1 MVTDR
6 SPAVVSVVFQTFAV
20 YLRETRK
27 IKSSTIDQYVS
38 HCRTGL
44 FEQNWQG
51 AQHIRSDVLSR
62 MLRGWYRLDI
72 QNNPQRLTSSI
83 PATASVMEVFFT
95 IAATYYA
102 SQPRK
107 SAEIQACAAATY
119 YLALRAAEG
128 AAKSTSDRDEESPNG
143 HHIRA
148 DKAFFRF
155 KDDPKFYLAVAGT
168 VFPSGATPISFDVLQ
183 DTGKNF
189 LQRGSAHR
197 GAHRNPSSDGK
208 PFDVVLIIWGYVCQF
223 PPTANGAFFPN
234 ILAADLT
241 TVMKMTAVHPN
252 VKLDP
257 NRLTARCMRSGSATM
272 LRNMKNNLIEHR
284 DLEMIRDHGQWTS
297 NVGNQIYAHASPD
310 AERLIIAPSLY
321 DCDFMTLHYLRWFYM
336 TPV

>member
-1 MVTDR
+1 MVTNR
-6 SPAVVSVVFQTFAV
+6 SPEVVSAMFQTFAI
-20 YLRETRK
+20 YLRQTRR
-27 IKSSTIDQYVS
+27 IMSSTIDQYLS

-44 FEQNWQG
+44 FEQGWTG
-51 AQHIRSDVLSR
+51 AQHIRSDVLAR

-72 QNNPQRLTSSI
+72 QENPQRLRSSI
-83 PATASVMEVFFT
+83 PATASVMEVFFS
-95 IAATYYA
+95 IATTYYSTQA
-102 SQPRK
+102 RK

-128 AAKSTSDRDEESPNG
+128 AAKSTTDRDEESPNG

-155 KDDPKFYLAVAGT
+155 HNDPKFYPAVAGT
-168 VFPSGATPISFDVLQ
+168 VFPLGATPILFDVLQ
-183 DTGKNF
+183 DTAKNSM
-189 LQRGSAHR
+189 QRGSSHR
-197 GAHRNPSSDGK
+197 GAHRNPNPDGK
-208 PFDVVLIIWGYVCQF
+208 PFDVVLLIWKYVQQF
-223 PPTANGAFFPN
+223 PPSADGAFFPN

-241 TVMKMTAVHPN
+241 TIMKMTADHPN

-297 NVGNQIYAHASPD
+297 NVGSQVYAHASPD

-321 DCDFMTLHYLRWFYM
+321 DCGFMTLHYLRWFYM